1 MQDFLQRAYRIV
13 TKNANET
20 DLSYTNV
27 HACLA
32 HIMLVSNSLCSVYL
46 FQVCYSLSRREES
59 WENKLSAC
67 LLACV
72 SAGSK
77 KHRLVT
83 IFIRVDRRVI
93 GVEEFESGVSFLKF
107 FLDRFFTQRTTFFT
121 KKMFVIRVDRRV
133 IGVEEFESGVSFLKI
148 FLD

>member
-1 MQDFLQRAYRIV
+1 MLILREKMPPPLLFDDPQLISIMQIIQLTVDSG
-13 TKNANET
+13 NWNEGH
-20 DLSYTNV
+20 V
-27 HACLA
+27 V
-32 HIMLVSNSLCSVYL
+32 IG
-46 FQVCYSLSRREES
+46 YSLSRREES

-93 GVEEFESGVSFLKF
+93 GVEESESGVSF
-107 FLDRFFTQRTTFFT
+107 
-121 KKMFVIRVDRRV
+121 
-133 IGVEEFESGVSFLKI
+133 
-148 FLD
+148 